1 MTAKKASL
9 GRDEHAA
16 NERNGDSSGGM
27 KRKASFDLTE
37 PSHVKHARLSTSP
50 ARTRTGTSSRSKPQN
65 GFYFCKEPGCIR
77 SVQERQ
83 FTSLT
88 RYNSHLIAHEEGY
101 QFCDHPSCKAKAR
114 PNAYFGKKLLKR
126 HIKGIHTEVDIS
138 RRRRERHHRG
148 YIKCDSLQEYAKSR
162 RQKDRREIK
171 IDEYIS
177 YLGRQES
184 QVWPRPTRRIS

>member
-16 NERNGDSSGGM
+16 NERNRDSSGGM

-65 GFYFCKEPGCIR
+65 GLYFCKEPGCIR
-77 SVQERQ
+77 SVQKRP

-101 QFCDHPSCKAKAR
+101 QFCDHPSCNAKAR
-114 PNAYFGKKLLKR
+114 PKAYFGKKLLKR
-126 HIKGIHTEVDIS
+126 HIKGIHTKVDIS
-138 RRRRERHHRG
+138 RRRRERHNRG

-171 IDEYIS
+171 INEYIS

>member
-1 MTAKKASL
+1 MPGCLRRPHVPEQVQVPGRNRRTYSTSVKNRAVFDLSKTVHSPASPDTTAISL
-9 GRDEHAA
+9 PMRKVTNSATTRAA
-16 NERNGDSSGGM
+16 
-27 KRKASFDLTE
+27 KRKL
-37 PSHVKHARLSTSP
+37 VR
-50 ARTRTGTSSRSKPQN
+50 KP
-65 GFYFCKEPGCIR
+65 
-77 SVQERQ
+77 
-83 FTSLT
+83 TL
-88 RYNSHLIAHEEGY
+88 
-101 QFCDHPSCKAKAR
+101 
-114 PNAYFGKKLLKR
+114 GKKLLKR